1 MKEEEEKLPEK
12 DPETIVFLVEYIQNF
27 TDSKPINQDTN
38 LWMVP
43 DESFELDLDNNF
55 NDAVTLLESL
65 KIPDI
70 TRDNFLAR
78 PDEEND
84 EKNQNAYQEDND
96 YDDEEDD
103 LDIF

>member
-1 MKEEEEKLPEK
+1 
-12 DPETIVFLVEYIQNF
+12 
-27 TDSKPINQDTN
+27 
-38 LWMVP
+38 MVP

-84 EKNQNAYQEDND
+84 EKNQNAY
-96 YDDEEDD
+96 
-103 LDIF
+103 